1 MKIPE
6 FVKHMLV
13 LLLTVFLSPA
23 CATIQLGPSMGP
35 LEETVLEGEG
45 PGKILLIDIQG
56 VINNQKD
63 HALTGAATELGMV
76 EQVQEI
82 IAKADRD
89 ENIEAL
95 LIKVNSPGGTVT
107 ASDIILHELL
117 LYKKK
122 HGVPIYVQVMDLA
135 ASGGYYIALAGDE
148 IIAHPTSLVGSIG
161 VIAFKV
167 NLENL
172 MGKIG
177 VDWEIVKSGDKKD
190 FMSPFRS
197 FTDEERELF
206 QKTIDNFHNRFVS
219 IIAENRRELNF
230 EEVKSLADGRVFDS
244 EQAVELNLIDR
255 IGYISDTVERIKRG
269 LKNTDLQIITYQ
281 REGDYKSNL
290 YSLSPQAPAF
300 NLINLNLGL
309 SESALSP
316 YFLYLWAP

>member
-6 FVKHMLV
+6 FIKHMLV
-13 LLLTVFLSPA
+13 LLLAVFLSSA
-23 CATIQLGPSMGP
+23 CATIQLGPSLGP
-35 LEETVLEGEG
+35 LEETVLDGEG

-56 VINNQKD
+56 IISNQKD
-63 HALTGAATELGMV
+63 HTFTGATTALGMV
-76 EQVQEI
+76 EGIREI
-82 IAKADRD
+82 IAKADKD
-89 ENIEAL
+89 EDIKAL
-95 LIKVNSPGGTVT
+95 LIKINSPGGTVT

-122 HGVPIYVQVMDLA
+122 HVIPIYVQIMDLA

-148 IIAHPTSLVGSIG
+148 IIAHPTSLIGSIG

-172 MGKIG
+172 MEKIG

-206 QKTIDNFHNRFVS
+206 QKTIDNFHNRFIS
-219 IIAENRRELNF
+219 IIAENRRKLNF
-230 EEVKSLADGRVFDS
+230 EEVKSLADGQIFDS
-244 EQAVELNLIDR
+244 KQAMVLNLIDR
-255 IGYISDTVERIKRG
+255 IGYISDTVEGIKLG
-269 LKNTDLQIITYQ
+269 LENPDLQIITYQ

-290 YSLSPQAPAF
+290 YSFHPQPPVF

-309 SESALSP
+309 EKSALSP
-316 YFLYLWAP
+316 YFLYLWMP

>member
-6 FVKHMLV
+6 FIKHMLV
-13 LLLTVFLSPA
+13 LLLAVFLSSA
-23 CATIQLGPSMGP
+23 CATIQLGPSLGP
-35 LEETVLEGEG
+35 LEETVLDGEG

-56 VINNQKD
+56 IISNQKD
-63 HALTGAATELGMV
+63 HTFTGATTALGMV
-76 EQVQEI
+76 EEIREI
-82 IAKADRD
+82 IAKADKD
-89 ENIEAL
+89 EDIKAL
-95 LIKVNSPGGTVT
+95 LIKINSPGGTVT

-122 HGVPIYVQVMDLA
+122 HVIPIYVQVMDLA

-148 IIAHPTSLVGSIG
+148 IIAHPTSLIGSIG

-172 MGKIG
+172 MEKIG

-206 QKTIDNFHNRFVS
+206 QKTIDNFHNRFIS
-219 IIAENRRELNF
+219 IIAENRRKLNF
-230 EEVKSLADGRVFDS
+230 EEVKSLADGQIFDS
-244 EQAVELNLIDR
+244 KQAMVLNLIDR
-255 IGYISDTVERIKRG
+255 IGYISDTVEGIKLG
-269 LKNTDLQIITYQ
+269 LENPDLQIITYQ

-290 YSLSPQAPAF
+290 YSFHPQPPVF

-309 SESALSP
+309 EKSALSP
-316 YFLYLWAP
+316 YFLYLWMP